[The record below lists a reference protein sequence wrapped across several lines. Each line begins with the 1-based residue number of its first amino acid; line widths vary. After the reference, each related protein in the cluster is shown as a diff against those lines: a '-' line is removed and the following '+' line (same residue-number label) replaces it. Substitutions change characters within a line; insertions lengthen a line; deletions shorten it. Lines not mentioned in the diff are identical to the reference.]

1 MSIKLVNPSAKSTVF
16 PDILARLQETSR
28 EGDWWSRKSEK
39 EQDRYLKDHPNSK
52 KAKELRQ
59 QKHGKQSSEDPDAM
73 RDDRMFGEHT
83 DDNKSTER
91 PPEPKKKLVDT
102 NPDNTELKMP
112 PVEEP
117 KGAEAEQPKE
127 GLVSVNPDN
136 TKLEIPPINSP
147 MAEDKEGEKQGEEQQ
162 AQPPTSEAPE
172 QPDPTQFID
181 DVGDQLAPKEA
192 EDKVSKEFF
201 KKKDAAQGPD
211 LQHYEQMERI
221 WNRTH
226 EFENNGMVPEEF
238 TKDSLMFRGKRVFAG
253 ENCNKNL
260 TITALPPRIPIGSL

>member
-147 MAEDKEGEKQGEEQQ
+147 MAEDKVLGGR
-162 AQPPTSEAPE
+162 SMIHEAG
-172 QPDPTQFID
+172 
-181 DVGDQLAPKEA
+181 VVLLAI
-192 EDKVSKEFF
+192 VH
-201 KKKDAAQGPD
+201 Q
-211 LQHYEQMERI
+211 
-221 WNRTH
+221 NRTLLIGNLKVRGH
-226 EFENNGMVPEEF
+226 PVQPVAAHQHILSDGNLVLFRSN
-238 TKDSLMFRGKRVFAG
+238 SLHI
-253 ENCNKNL
+253 NDTCN
-260 TITALPPRIPIGSL
+260 S